1 MSADVIDFTAGGPE
15 KPAPVKTAPKSREE
29 NWAQAFRDLEPEI
42 CDCVR
47 MAGIAVQLHVNEDE
61 AATFAIG
68 HVYEMLR
75 RFKQEYYA
83 AYRGDTAAIGRHA
96 IIEEEDGDGDD
107 G

>member
-1 MSADVIDFTAGGPE
+1 MAKAAKKKSSRKHTAKAGDGRDE
-15 KPAPVKTAPKSREE
+15 RLAL
-29 NWAQAFRDLEPEI
+29 AFRNLEPEI

-47 MAGIAVQLHVNEDE
+47 MAGIAMQLHMNEDE
-61 AATFAIG
+61 AATFAID

-83 AYRGDTAAIGRHA
+83 AYHGDPDAIGRHA
-96 IIEEEDGDGDD
+96 MIEDNDDD